1 VRSPIIIVRPA
12 TPADV
17 GVIIDMIRALAE
29 YENLSEQCVAEAGP
43 LCEHLFGPSPSAE
56 VLIAEVDGSAAG
68 FALFF
73 QTYST
78 FLTRPGLW
86 LEDLFVRPE
95 HRRGGVGKA
104 LLAGV
109 AQVAAHRGCGRVE
122 WSVLDWN
129 QPSIAFYQRLG
140 ARLMDEWT
148 TCRVE
153 GMTLAALARG
163 GDQPVAGLRL
173 DSSEVESQEVG
184 YPPRA
189 VVDRLAPGGRPARRA
204 R

>member
-1 VRSPIIIVRPA
+1 MDAYASVDEPMLEGYTTLGYLAGRTDRMTLGLLV
-12 TPADV
+12 T
-17 GVIIDMIRALAE
+17 GVMYR
-29 YENLSEQCVAEAGP
+29 Y
-43 LCEHLFGPSPSAE
+43 CEHLFGPSPSAE

-73 QTYST
+73 QTHST

-129 QPSIAFYQRLG
+129 KPSIAFYQRLG

-153 GMTLAALARG
+153 GKTLAALARG
-163 GDQPVAGLRL
+163 AGHPVVDLRF
-173 DSSEVESQEVG
+173 DSSEVESQEMG
-184 YPPRA
+184 YQPRA